1 LDNNQSLK
9 AAPRQLALAD
19 FLLNRPWRQEF
30 FSRNNLKYFSMGA
43 LSDRMRKLLRH
54 GDLWLIFGLFG
65 TILLLILPVPPFL
78 LDLLLTVSIGLSL
91 LTLLVILYLRT
102 PAEFTG
108 FPTLLLFITLYRLAL
123 NVASTRLILLDGYAG
138 HIIEAF
144 GNFVVRG
151 NYVVGLV
158 VFCILVLINFI
169 VITKGAGRIAEV
181 AARFTLD
188 AMPGKQM
195 AIDAELNAGL
205 INETEARNRR
215 RGVEEEADFYGAMDG
230 ASKFVRGD
238 AIAAILITLIN
249 IIGGFAIGIM
259 QKGMTMNEALSRFT
273 MLSIGDGLVSQ
284 VPALVTSVAAGILVT
299 RATSRNDLGREL
311 TRQMLFYPKAL
322 TILSAMLGLL
332 AIVPGLPPIPFLT
345 MAALVGMLSY
355 TLHKNGMPQDIAT
368 TAPTMSG
375 AVSGKPADPK
385 APIAGAAT
393 AAEAKAN
400 DKLENLLN
408 LDTLQIELGLGLIPM
423 ADKAK
428 GGDLL
433 DRVTG
438 VRRNFASEMG
448 VLIPPIRLRDNLQL
462 GNNEYR
468 FVLKGNAIAN
478 SQLMPGHW
486 LAMNAT
492 NSKVALR
499 GVPTVEPVFQ
509 LPATW
514 VTEVER
520 KNAEVSGFTVVDAPS
535 VLITHLSE
543 TVRRHCHEILTRQD
557 VQALLDNLKTT
568 HPAVVNEL
576 IPGQLSIG
584 QVQRIMQNL
593 LAEGISIR
601 NLAGILEK
609 VGDYAAFTKNP
620 DELSEHAR
628 RALMPQLSRPYQTDS
643 GAVRAITIDPKLE
656 AQLSQGVRQSA
667 NEVALIIEPR
677 LARHV
682 IESLSRFIQQMI
694 AAGQQPV
701 VLCAPALRLAFRRFF
716 ENTFSDLA
724 VLSYAEIP
732 PRVQVQNAAVIPCPE

>member
-1 LDNNQSLK
+1 MQ
-9 AAPRQLALAD
+9 
-19 FLLNRPWRQEF
+19 
-30 FSRNNLKYFSMGA
+30 G
-43 LSDRMRKLLRH
+43 LSDRLRGLLRH

-205 INETEARNRR
+205 IKEDEARTRR
-215 RGVEEEADFYGAMDG
+215 RAVEEEADFYGAMDG

-238 AIAAILITLIN
+238 AVAAILITLIN
-249 IIGGFAIGIM
+249 VVGGFAIGIM
-259 QKGMTMNEALSRFT
+259 QKGMTMSEALSRFT

-284 VPALVTSVAAGILVT
+284 VPALITSVAAGILVT
-299 RATSRNDLGREL
+299 RATSKNDLGREL
-311 TRQMLFYPKAL
+311 SRQLLFYPKAL
-322 TILSAMLGLL
+322 TMLAVMLGVMAL
-332 AIVPGLPPIPFLT
+332 VPGLPTMPFLT
-345 MAALVGMLSY
+345 MAVVVGLLAYSITKKGFPDAHPAPATAGMNGKMSEP
-355 TLHKNGMPQDIAT
+355 KNSAA
-368 TAPTMSG
+368 AP
-375 AVSGKPADPK
+375 
-385 APIAGAAT
+385 GAA
-393 AAEAKAN
+393 AVAEAKAPE
-400 DKLENLLN
+400 KIETLLT
-408 LDTLQIELGLGLIPM
+408 LDTLQIELGLGLVSL
-423 ADKAK
+423 ADKNK

-438 VRRNFASEMG
+438 VRRTFASEVG

-468 FVLKGNAIAN
+468 FVLKGNPIAQG
-478 SQLMPGHW
+478 QLSPQHW

-492 NSKVALR
+492 NSKVQLK
-499 GVPTVEPVFQ
+499 GIPTVEPVFQ

-514 VTEVER
+514 VAEAER
-520 KNAEVSGFTVVDAPS
+520 KNAELSGFTVVDAPS

-557 VQALLDNLKTT
+557 VQALLDNLKQT

-576 IPGQLSIG
+576 IPGLLSIG
-584 QVQRIMQNL
+584 QVQRILQNL

-609 VGDYAAFTKNP
+609 VGDAAMLTKNP

-628 RALMPQLSRPYQTDS
+628 RALGAQLSRPFQGENGS
-643 GAVRAITIDPKLE
+643 VRAITIDPKLE

-667 NEVALIIEPR
+667 SEVALIIDPR

-682 IESLSRFIQQMI
+682 IDSLSKLMQQMI
-694 AAGQQPV
+694 SGGQQPV
-701 VLCAPALRLAFRRFF
+701 VLCAPMLRLAFRRFF
-716 ENTFSDLA
+716 ESTFADLA

-732 PRVQVQNAAVIPCPE
+732 ARVQVQNAAVIPCPEA

>member
-1 LDNNQSLK
+1 MAS
-9 AAPRQLALAD
+9 
-19 FLLNRPWRQEF
+19 
-30 FSRNNLKYFSMGA
+30 
-43 LSDRMRKLLRH
+43 LSDRLRKLLKY
-54 GDLWLIFGLFG
+54 GDLWLVFALFG

-78 LDLLLTVSIGLSL
+78 LDLLLTVSIALSL

-151 NYVVGLV
+151 NYVVGMV

-215 RGVEEEADFYGAMDG
+215 RAVEEEADFYGAMDG

-249 IIGGFAIGIM
+249 IVGGFAVGIM
-259 QKGMTMNEALSRFT
+259 QKGMTMSEALSRFT

-284 VPALVTSVAAGILVT
+284 VPALITSVAAGILVT
-299 RATSRNDLGREL
+299 RASSKNDLGVEL
-311 TRQMLFYPKAL
+311 GRQLMFYPKAL
-322 TILSAMLGLL
+322 TILAAMLGIM
-332 AIVPGLPPIPFLT
+332 AIVPGLPTMPFLVLAVIVGLVSYSIHRHGLPDQ
-345 MAALVGMLSY
+345 AAQTGTAMNGASAPAKPGENKLV
-355 TLHKNGMPQDIAT
+355 T
-368 TAPTMSG
+368 
-375 AVSGKPADPK
+375 
-385 APIAGAAT
+385 AGAAT
-393 AAEAKAN
+393 AAEAKSAE
-400 DKLENLLN
+400 KIESLLT
-408 LDTLQIELGLGLIPM
+408 LDTMQIELGYGLVPM
-423 ADKAK
+423 ADGKK

-433 DRVTG
+433 ERVTG
-438 VRRNFASEMG
+438 VRRQFASDMG
-448 VLIPPIRLRDNLQL
+448 LLIPPIRLRDNLQL

-468 FVLKGNAIAN
+468 FVLKGNPIAQG
-478 SQLMPGHW
+478 QLMPQHW

-492 NSKVALR
+492 NSKAVLK
-499 GVPTVEPVFQ
+499 GIPTVEPVFQ

-520 KNAEVSGFTVVDAPS
+520 KNAEVAGFTVVDSPS

-557 VQALLDNLKTT
+557 VQSLLDNLKLT

-576 IPGQLSIG
+576 IPAQLSMSA
-584 QVQRIMQNL
+584 VQRILQNL

-609 VGDYAAFTKNP
+609 VGDYATVTKNP

-628 RALMPQLSRPYQTDS
+628 RALMAQLSKPFTTET
-643 GAVRAITIDPKLE
+643 GTVRAITIDPKLE
-656 AQLSQGVRQSA
+656 AQLAQGIRQSA
-667 NEVALIIEPR
+667 SEIALVIEPR

-682 IESLSRFIQQMI
+682 IDSLSKLIQQML
-694 AAGQQPV
+694 AAGQQPM
-701 VLCAPALRLAFRRFF
+701 VLCSPTLRLAFRRFF
-716 ENTFSDLA
+716 ENTFNDLA

-732 PRVQVQNAAVIPCPE
+732 PRVQVQNAAVIPCLEPL

>member
-1 LDNNQSLK
+1 MQ
-9 AAPRQLALAD
+9 
-19 FLLNRPWRQEF
+19 
-30 FSRNNLKYFSMGA
+30 
-43 LSDRMRKLLRH
+43 KLLRY
-54 GDLWLIFGLFG
+54 GDLWLVFGLFG
-65 TILLLILPVPPFL
+65 TILLLILPIPPFL

-138 HIIEAF
+138 HIIESF

-151 NYVVGLV
+151 NYVVGFV
-158 VFCILVLINFI
+158 VFAILVLINFI

-205 INETEARNRR
+205 IKEDEARARR
-215 RGVEEEADFYGAMDG
+215 RAVEEEADFYGAMDG

-249 IIGGFAIGIM
+249 VIGGFGVGIM
-259 QKGMTMNEALSRFT
+259 QRGMTMSEALSRFT

-284 VPALVTSVAAGILVT
+284 IPALITSVAAGILVT
-299 RATSRNDLGREL
+299 RATSKNDLGREL
-311 TRQMLFYPKAL
+311 SRQLLVYPKAL
-322 TILSAMLGLL
+322 TILAVMLGIL
-332 AIVPGLPPIPFLT
+332 AIVPGLPTMPFLT
-345 MAALVGMLSY
+345 MSVVIGLLSY
-355 TLHKNGMPQDIAT
+355 SVHKNGTPGLNPVNTAGGVVRGKTVDPKNPGAT
-368 TAPTMSG
+368 P
-375 AVSGKPADPK
+375 VADPK
-385 APIAGAAT
+385 A
-393 AAEAKAN
+393 AEKI
-400 DKLENLLN
+400 ESLLS
-408 LDTLQIELGLGLIPM
+408 LDTMQIELGYGLVPM
-423 ADKAK
+423 ADGKK

-433 DRVTG
+433 ERVTG
-438 VRRNFASEMG
+438 VRRQFAGDMG
-448 VLIPPIRLRDNLQL
+448 MLIPPIKLRDNLQL
-462 GNNEYR
+462 GSNEYR
-468 FVLKGNAIAN
+468 FILKGNPIASGKLN
-478 SQLMPGHW
+478 PGQW

-492 NSKVALR
+492 NSKVVLK
-499 GVPTVEPVFQ
+499 GMPTVEPVFN

-514 VTEVER
+514 VAEPER
-520 KNAEVSGFTVVDAPS
+520 KNAEVAGFTVVDAPS

-543 TVRRHCHEILTRQD
+543 TVRRHLHEVLTRQD
-557 VQALLDNLKTT
+557 VQALLDNLKQT

-576 IPGQLSIG
+576 IPGQLSVG
-584 QVQRIMQNL
+584 QLQRILQNL

-609 VGDYAAFTKNP
+609 VGDYASVTKNP

-628 RALMPQLSRPYQTDS
+628 RALGAQLTKPYQTENGS
-643 GAVRAITIDPKLE
+643 VRAITIDPKLE
-656 AQLSQGVRQSA
+656 AMLSLGVRQSA
-667 NEVALIIEPR
+667 SEVALVVEPR

-682 IESLSRFIQQMI
+682 MDSLSRVVQQML

-701 VLCAPALRLAFRRFF
+701 VLCAPQLRLAFRRFF
-716 ENTFSDLA
+716 ENTFTDLA

-732 PRVQVQNAAVIPCPE
+732 PRMQVQNAAVIPAFE

>member
-1 LDNNQSLK
+1 MQVPWAAGGDPAKQS
-9 AAPRQLALAD
+9 AASNKL
-19 FLLNRPWRQEF
+19 
-30 FSRNNLKYFSMGA
+30 SRAVLMAAAKNDQKTLMGA

-54 GDLWLIFGLFG
+54 GDLWLVFALFG
-65 TILLLILPVPPFL
+65 TILLLILPIPPFL
-78 LDLLLTVSIGLSL
+78 LDLLLTMSIGLSL

-138 HIIEAF
+138 HIIESF

-158 VFCILVLINFI
+158 VFSILVLINFI

-205 INETEARNRR
+205 INEAEARNRR

-249 IIGGFAIGIM
+249 VIGGFAIGIL

-284 VPALVTSVAAGILVT
+284 VPALITSVAAGILVT
-299 RATSRNDLGREL
+299 RATSKNDLGREL
-311 TRQMLFYPKAL
+311 SRQLLFYPKAL
-322 TILSAMLGLL
+322 TILAGMLGVM
-332 AIVPGLPPIPFLT
+332 AVVPGLPTMPFLL
-345 MAALVGMLSY
+345 MASLVGLLSY
-355 TLHKNGMPQDIAT
+355 TLHKNGMPDFGAAAG
-368 TAPTMSG
+368 TAGTQAG
-375 AVSGKPADPK
+375 TGGKPGDAKNP
-385 APIAGAAT
+385 AGAAT

-400 DKLENLLN
+400 EKIENLLT
-408 LDTLQIELGLGLIPM
+408 LDTLQIELGFGLIPL
-423 ADKAK
+423 ADKTK

-438 VRRNFASEMG
+438 VRRTFASDMG
-448 VLIPPIRLRDNLQL
+448 VLVPPIRLRDNLQL

-468 FVLKGNAIAN
+468 FVLKGNPIAS
-478 SQLMPGHW
+478 SQLMPAHW

-492 NSKVALR
+492 NSKVVLK

-514 VTEVER
+514 VTDVER

-557 VQALLDNLKTT
+557 VQALLDHLKQT

-576 IPGQLSIG
+576 IPGQLSVG
-584 QVQRIMQNL
+584 QVQRILQNL

-609 VGDYAAFTKNP
+609 VGDCAAFTKNP

-628 RALMPQLSRPYQTDS
+628 RALGPQLARPFQADNGS
-643 GAVRAITIDPKLE
+643 MRAITIDPKLE

-667 NEVALIIEPR
+667 SEVALVIEPR

-682 IESLSRFIQQMI
+682 IDSLSRFIQQMM

-716 ENTFSDLA
+716 ENTFSDLS

-732 PRVQVQNAAVIPCPE
+732 PRVQVQNAAVIPCLE

>member
-1 LDNNQSLK
+1 
-9 AAPRQLALAD
+9 
-19 FLLNRPWRQEF
+19 
-30 FSRNNLKYFSMGA
+30 MGA

-65 TILLLILPVPPFL
+65 TILLLILPIPPLL
-78 LDLLLTVSIGLSL
+78 LDLLLTISIGLSL

-138 HIIEAF
+138 HIIESF

-215 RGVEEEADFYGAMDG
+215 RSVEEEADFYGAMDG

-249 IIGGFAIGIM
+249 VIGGFAIGIL

-284 VPALVTSVAAGILVT
+284 VPALITSVAAGILVT
-299 RATSRNDLGREL
+299 RATSKNDLGREL
-311 TRQMLFYPKAL
+311 SRQLLFYPKAL
-322 TILSAMLGLL
+322 TILAVMLGFMAL
-332 AIVPGLPPIPFLT
+332 VPGLPTMPFLT
-345 MAALVGMLSY
+345 MSLIVGLLSY
-355 TLHKNGMPQDIAT
+355 TLHKNGMPTELAAAT
-368 TAPTMSG
+368 GGAGMSG
-375 AVSGKPADPK
+375 ATNAKVADGKNPV
-385 APIAGAAT
+385 AGATT

-400 DKLENLLN
+400 EKLETLLT
-408 LDTLQIELGLGLIPM
+408 LDTLQIELGYGLIPM

-438 VRRNFASEMG
+438 VRRTFASDMG
-448 VLIPPIRLRDNLQL
+448 VLVPPIRLRDNLQL

-468 FVLKGNAIAN
+468 FVLKGNPVAT

-492 NSKVALR
+492 NSKVQLK

-557 VQALLDNLKTT
+557 VQALLDNLKQT

-576 IPGQLSIG
+576 IPGQLTIG
-584 QVQRIMQNL
+584 QVQRILQNL

-628 RALMPQLSRPYQTDS
+628 RALGPQLARPFQSDNGS
-643 GAVRAITIDPKLE
+643 VRAITMDPRLE
-656 AQLSQGVRQSA
+656 ALLAQGVRQSA
-667 NEVALIIEPR
+667 SEVALVIEPR

-682 IESLSRFIQQMI
+682 IESLSRFIQQMM

-701 VLCAPALRLAFRRFF
+701 VLCAPTLRLAFRRFF
-716 ENTFSDLA
+716 ENTFNDLA

-732 PRVQVQNAAVIPCPE
+732 PRVQVQNAAVIPILE